1 MSRSM
6 YQIPDYDKNK
16 EEAKKAAK
24 AADLTLA
31 QWVRKLIR
39 EALAKQKRR

>member
-1 MSRSM
+1 MTQSF

-24 AADLTLA
+24 KVDLTLA

-39 EALAKQKRR
+39 DELARKRRK